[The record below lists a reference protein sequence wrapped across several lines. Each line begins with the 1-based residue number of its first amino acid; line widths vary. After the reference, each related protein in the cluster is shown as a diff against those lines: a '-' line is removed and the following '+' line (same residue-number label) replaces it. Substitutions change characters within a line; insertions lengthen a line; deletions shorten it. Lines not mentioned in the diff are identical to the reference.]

1 MLLIV
6 LSAVDGRRG
15 ITTLQPPSQK
25 PVARQVCFFCFCMT
39 CLVYTRA
46 PLTSLR
52 VSPQTRRMFCCGSCG

>member
-25 PVARQVCFFCFCMT
+25 PVARQVFFF
-39 CLVYTRA
+39 VVA
-46 PLTSLR
+46 
-52 VSPQTRRMFCCGSCG
+52 